1 MENRMVKFYSKESN
15 MLALHAIPGHFA
27 TSHSHINYYV
37 DVTSVKTRAGE
48 AKEAAKVLYS
58 RMPKTEYVDTIVCMD
73 GTEVIGAFLSQEIE
87 NGGVLS
93 TNRHETTYVVSPE
106 INNNNQMLFRDNNKG
121 AIAGKHVV
129 LLLAT
134 TTTGETIRR
143 SLECIRYYGGT
154 VEWVASVFSTIDS
167 VDGVE
172 VEALF
177 DKNDVTG
184 YEAYSAHDCPFCK
197 KGQKIEAMVNGFG
210 YSKLEFA
217 RSRCHEKCAF
227 RHKDFTQ
234 EGSFLCQK
242 SQGICVGHKEVSIYV
257 GPSQGA
263 DAMKSAPFVI
273 RTSPRRVRSYAKS
286 RRASA

>member
-1 MENRMVKFYSKESN
+1 MLTEVDSAVQEKRKDIKEVIIMENRMVKFYSKESN

-143 SLECIRYYGGT
+143 SLECIRYYGGI

-167 VDGVE
+167 VDGVQ

-210 YSKLEFA
+210 YSKL
-217 RSRCHEKCAF
+217 
-227 RHKDFTQ
+227 
-234 EGSFLCQK
+234 
-242 SQGICVGHKEVSIYV
+242 
-257 GPSQGA
+257 
-263 DAMKSAPFVI
+263 
-273 RTSPRRVRSYAKS
+273 
-286 RRASA
+286 